1 MGDETR
7 EENNVAQAY
16 IHWVVISSLLP
27 PPVHATIL
35 HGDCG
40 NGCVLHHESEE
51 VIRVPMYEY
60 KCLDCGKE
68 SLLSL
73 TLSAH
78 ESAVTCPSCQGQ
90 RMEQL
95 ISSVTAKTSRKS

>member
-1 MGDETR
+1 M
-7 EENNVAQAY
+7 
-16 IHWVVISSLLP
+16 ISSLLP
-27 PPVHATIL
+27 PSVRATIL

-40 NGCVLHHESEE
+40 NGCVLHREREG

-68 SLLSL
+68 SVL
-73 TLSAH
+73 TLTLKDH
-78 ESAVTCPSCQGQ
+78 ESAVTCPSCKSQ